1 MRLKNRSKGIEAPRS
16 TLKNKVKS
24 KETDI
29 EKLINNRLG
38 RKPLLLYNLEEP
50 VSYSLMMEQK
60 FLGLITR
67 SIKRIA
73 FVLAIKMVLP
83 VHCQYKEE

>member
-1 MRLKNRSKGIEAPRS
+1 MRLKNRSKGFEAPRS

-38 RKPLLLYNLEEP
+38 WKPVLYNLEKF
-50 VSYSLMMEQK
+50 VSNCLMME
-60 FLGLITR
+60 R
-67 SIKRIA
+67 R
-73 FVLAIKMVLP
+73 
-83 VHCQYKEE
+83 Y